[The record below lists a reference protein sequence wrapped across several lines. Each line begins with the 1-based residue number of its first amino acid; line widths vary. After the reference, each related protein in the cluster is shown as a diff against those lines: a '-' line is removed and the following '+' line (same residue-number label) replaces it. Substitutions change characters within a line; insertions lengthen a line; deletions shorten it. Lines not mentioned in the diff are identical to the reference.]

1 MHKSIRKKLKL
12 NNKQKT
18 LFAQHA
24 GYSRWCYNWGL
35 SLWNAA
41 YKDGYKPNGRRLR
54 EVFTNHT
61 KPLYPWMKNL
71 SSKVYQ
77 YAFINLGEAFKRF
90 FQGLGKYPRF
100 KKKGRSDSFTIDNC
114 GKPIELNGWNHKLPF
129 LGLIKTYE
137 PIEVTTQKITIS
149 RQVGDWYISCNYEF
163 TPTPNPK
170 TTDVVGV
177 DLGVKTL
184 ASLSDGKVF
193 KSVKPLQR
201 FEAKLSR
208 QQYINRNKIIGS
220 ANWKKAQLKLARL
233 HRKVA
238 NIRKDAIHK
247 LTTTIAKNHGSVVI
261 EDLNV
266 SGMLQKRCDPATTSV
281 ARERA
286 PRHHKLAKSIAD
298 QGFYEFRRQLKYK
311 TQWYGSELVVVD
323 RFFPSTKTCSN
334 CSHVQEMP
342 LNLRTYECGSCGI
355 SIDRDL
361 NASINL
367 RKRVLIGEVSVS
379 SGPGTGTECKTHS
392 TDAVGLTVDACGRSA
407 ADSSGGS
414 RK

>member
-1 MHKSIRKKLKL
+1 MKSIRTKLKL

-18 LFAQHA
+18 LLAQHA
-24 GYSRWCYNWGL
+24 GYSRWVYNWGL

-41 YKDGYKPNGRRLR
+41 YKDGYKPNARKLR
-54 EVFTNHT
+54 VVFTNHT

-100 KKKGRSDSFTIDNC
+100 KKKGKHDSFTIDNC

-129 LGLIKTYE
+129 IGMVKTYE
-137 PIEVTTQKITIS
+137 PIEATTQKITIS
-149 RQVGDWYISCNYEF
+149 RQAGSWYLSCSYEF
-163 TPTPNPK
+163 HAITTPK
-170 TTDVVGV
+170 TTDVIGV

-184 ASLSDGKVF
+184 ATLSDGKVF
-193 KSVKPLQR
+193 ESVKSYRR

-208 QQYINRNKIIGS
+208 LQYLNRHKKVGS
-220 ANWKKAQLKLARL
+220 ANGRAAQLKIARL
-233 HRKVA
+233 HRRVA
-238 NIRKDAIHK
+238 NIRKDALHK
-247 LTTTIAKNHGSVVI
+247 LTTYLAKNHSVVVI

-266 SGMLQKRCDPATTSV
+266 SGMLAN
-281 ARERA
+281 
-286 PRHHKLAKSIAD
+286 HKLAKSIAD
-298 QGFYEFRRQLKYK
+298 QGFYEFRRQLEYK
-311 TQWYGSELVVVD
+311 CQWYGSELVVD
-323 RFFPSTKTCSN
+323 RFFPSSKTCSN
-334 CSHVQEMP
+334 CDHIQDMP
-342 LNLRTYECGSCGI
+342 LNLRTYDCQSCGL

-367 RKRVLIGEVSVS
+367 RKRVRNSEVSS
-379 SGPGTGTECKTHS
+379 ECKTHS
-392 TDAVGLTVDACGRSA
+392 RDAVGLTVDACGRSA